1 MKFLKEVFSAK
12 NIKLVMLMGALANPY
27 ITTGSY
33 LDISE
38 SIRNIKE
45 EEEEVQQRK
54 AA

>member
-1 MKFLKEVFSAK
+1 MKFLNEVFSAK

-38 SIRNIKE
+38 SIRNIKD
-45 EEEEVQQRK
+45 EEEVQQRK

>member
-1 MKFLKEVFSAK
+1 MKILKEVFSAK

-38 SIRNIKE
+38 SIRNIKD
-45 EEEEVQQRK
+45 EEEVQQRK